1 MRGWGG
7 GRRLT
12 LAVPL
17 TSPAALLYSYA
28 FPCLGGRVQ
37 RQQSD
42 ATDKGANG
50 MAAELQS
57 TRYDVADV
65 SAAVDFYFDKGWTD
79 GLPVVPPTEN
89 AIWGMLETAG
99 LEPQAEITFID
110 NRQVSVTAEK
120 VAINGVMAGCRP
132 EYMPVLVAAV
142 EAMGDPLWSYH
153 GPATSTGGSAV
164 FAVVNGPIAQ
174 ELGLNHGDN
183 LFGPGWRAN
192 ASIGRALRL
201 VMRNVIGTLPGRLD
215 RSTLGHSGKYS
226 FCIAENEAE
235 SPWPALHVERG
246 FRPEQDAVTI
256 LAALAPQQFYNQL
269 SNTAEGILTTACAHM
284 RISAGIRSHPQYALV
299 LAGEHMQVLAQD
311 GWSKDDVRRFCFERT
326 QTSHAELKRIH
337 VMAGD
342 VSAADETAMMPLVPA
357 PEDFL
362 VIAAGS
368 RAGAFSAFIPGWG
381 SKSTSQSVSR
391 EIRKRR

>member
-1 MRGWGG
+1 
-7 GRRLT
+7 
-12 LAVPL
+12 
-17 TSPAALLYSYA
+17 
-28 FPCLGGRVQ
+28 
-37 RQQSD
+37 
-42 ATDKGANG
+42 

-57 TRYDVADV
+57 TRYDVADA
-65 SAAVDFYFDKGWTD
+65 SAAVDYYFDKGWTD

-164 FAVVNGPIAQ
+164 FAVVNGPIAA

-246 FRPEQDAVTI
+246 FRPQQDAVTI

-284 RISAGIRSHPQYALV
+284 RISAGVRSQPQYALV

-311 GWSKDDVRRFCFERT
+311 GWSKDDVRRFCFEHT
-326 QTSHAELKRIH
+326 QTSRAELKRIH

-342 VSAADETAMMPLVPA
+342 ISAADETAMMPLVPA